1 MGRPA
6 RVREGPRAR
15 AVWDRAAPIW
25 EEFQEA
31 GQDFSRDLVH
41 GPALLRAIGP
51 VAGLKVLD
59 VGCGQG
65 RFTRKLAAAGARV
78 TALDW
83 SKPMLELARSHEEAH
98 PLGIDYRLADARSVG
113 SLHHAGPFDLVV
125 SCMSFMDMPDL
136 PRVLR
141 GIAKLLRP
149 GRRLVFSV
157 VHPVNSASAS
167 RERPNARDPGGMVV
181 DRYFDRRVETTR
193 WRMARLPAPFDTL
206 TWHRPLEDWY
216 RLLERAGF
224 VVETIFEPRATAAQV
239 RRVPLLAGTRRL
251 PFFLVFRCRRAR
263 RREQAR

>member
-1 MGRPA
+1 MGRSVRA
-6 RVREGPRAR
+6 RGAPRAR
-15 AVWDRAAPIW
+15 TFWDRAAPIW

-83 SKPMLELARSHEEAH
+83 SEPLLELARSREAAR
-98 PLGIDYRLADARSVG
+98 PLGIDYRQGDARRLG
-113 SLHHAGPFDLVV
+113 SLRQEGPFDLVV
-125 SCMSFMDMPDL
+125 GCMSFMDMPEL

-141 GIAKLLRP
+141 GVADVLRP
-149 GRRLVFSV
+149 DGALVFSV
-157 VHPVNSASAS
+157 VHPMNSASVA
-167 RERPNARDPGGMVV
+167 RERPNAKDPGGMIV

-216 RLLERAGF
+216 RRLERAGF
-224 VVETIFEPRATAAQV
+224 TVETIFEPRATAAQV
-239 RRVPLLAGTRRL
+239 RRVPLLSGTRRF
-251 PFFLVFRCRRAR
+251 PFFLVFRCRKAGR
-263 RREQAR
+263 RSTER